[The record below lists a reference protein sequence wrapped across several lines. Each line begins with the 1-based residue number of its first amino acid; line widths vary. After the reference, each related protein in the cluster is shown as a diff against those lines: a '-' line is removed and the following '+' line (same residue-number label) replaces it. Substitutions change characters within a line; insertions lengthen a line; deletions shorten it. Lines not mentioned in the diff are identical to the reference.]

1 MTDFYASR
9 PAPLDQAHG
18 LRRLFAG
25 SRVRH
30 VAVVGN
36 AQVPFAG
43 VLLEQLTAAFAALGR
58 HTLVVDA
65 AADSPP
71 AHELARVDLGACLE
85 PLAPE
90 VSYLAAR
97 GLPMRYVDTRGC
109 ADGLLAALADAA
121 PQADV
126 VLVHAQAADLSRL
139 FMRRPVRPVLL
150 AADAPAALTEAYAGL
165 KLLAVRNGLLAF
177 DLLLAA
183 DARQPR
189 CERIARQLASCADRF
204 LAAALHD
211 WAVLDPAD
219 DGAAG
224 PGAAL
229 LRLAAALLDLPDE
242 PPPMPSAYA
251 HSPHAAAPRQP
262 AWT

>member
-9 PAPLDQAHG
+9 PAPLDQADG
-18 LRRLFAG
+18 LRRLFAA

-36 AQVPFAG
+36 TQVPFAG
-43 VLLEQLTAAFAALGR
+43 VLLERLTVAFAALGG

-65 AADSPP
+65 ATGSPP
-71 AHELARVDLGACLE
+71 AHELARVDLAACLE

-109 ADGLLAALADAA
+109 AGGLLDALATAA

-126 VLVHAQAADLSRL
+126 VLVHADAGDLSRL
-139 FMRRPVRPVLL
+139 FLRRALRPVLL
-150 AADAPAALTEAYAGL
+150 AADAPAALTEAYAGF
-165 KLLAVRNGLLAF
+165 KLLAMRNDWLSF

-183 DARQPR
+183 DAREPR
-189 CERIARQLASCADRF
+189 AERIARQLGSCADRF
-204 LAAALHD
+204 LGAALHD
-211 WAVLDPAD
+211 WALLDPAD
-219 DGAAG
+219 DTAHA
-224 PGAAL
+224 PEPAL
-229 LRLAAALLDLPDE
+229 LRVAAALLEPADK
-242 PPPMPSAYA
+242 PPPVPAPTRY
-251 HSPHAAAPRQP
+251 AAAPRAP